1 MINFFK
7 KFNQV
12 IQNQIPP
19 QIKLIIKLIY
29 DNVLQFY
36 NVETNN
42 YSHLYVYLIF
52 NFIINPK
59 NQEIYNISSAK
70 NQLVRTLNQVLRV
83 YK

>member
-1 MINFFK
+1 MMINFFK

-36 NVETNN
+36 NVETND
-42 YSHLYVYLIF
+42 F
-52 NFIINPK
+52 EFKTDKDFIKEVLDEVGNDKILSNK
-59 NQEIYNISSAK
+59 VKTNNKIYKIDSE
-70 NQLVRTLNQVLRV
+70 LM
-83 YK
+83 